1 VRPFLIGFS
10 GACLVVISGVILH
23 AVPAM
28 ALGLALMVFN
38 VLWWW
43 VRLWRSKR
51 AAPPPP
57 RNVHIITSNGARI
70 PLDCV
75 YTGRRHGMH
84 QWAITSIVP
93 DGAMIGVDE
102 LPGRTVVVARA
113 RRSKR

>member
-1 VRPFLIGFS
+1 VRPFLIGFT
-10 GACLVVISGVILH
+10 GACLLLISGLLLH
-23 AVPAM
+23 LVPLGVFAVAM
-28 ALGLALMVFN
+28 MGFN

-57 RNVHIITSNGARI
+57 RNVHIITSNGDRI

-75 YTGRRHGMH
+75 YTGRRNGMH
-84 QWAITSIVP
+84 QWAITAIVP